1 MLAICLAWLYRQQ
14 ISNGFTL
21 LSGLPFDA
29 IISTTI
35 TEHWYQVF
43 LGKANWAEVNYFF
56 PHTRVIA
63 QSDAYFLNG
72 VLYTPF
78 RLLGYDPFL
87 AAEFANMA
95 MKAIGFVGAYFMC
108 RKVFSLQFHWALLAA
123 VLFTIN
129 SGIATHSSRSQLLS
143 VALTPVMVLLIWDGL
158 NSLSQNKIA
167 RFRIDGVVASA
178 LFGAW
183 CLTCFYMA
191 WFFLFFFTV
200 FVAVA
205 AVLGG
210 RNGLAQV
217 KQIVAKHYVSILLVL
232 GSAVF
237 FLLPFLYAYIP
248 KSHETGVRPYW
259 AALFYTVPPIN
270 ILQVGTENLWWGQLY
285 NKFVQQVQPGYFP
298 SSEYYNTGL
307 AIGLFGLFLCSLI
320 QFFNKAKRQHL
331 ALAAILL
338 ATLLTWIAVLNI
350 QGHSA
355 WFYVYKF
362 FPGAK
367 ALRVVGAYQLFLA
380 LPVILIAVKFLSTR
394 RLNAPVIAL
403 VCALL
408 VAEELSVEGLSLS
421 RQAELDRIA
430 LPHAPPK
437 ECQSFYTSGW
447 SDQGSLPL
455 AMQIYA
461 HNVTAMLIAQ
471 NTTIPTL
478 NGFAS
483 FMAPDWDFDKPNTP
497 SYDARV
503 ASYAGKHGLSGLCKL
518 DLNDK
523 SWRVIDDASLVVRAM
538 DVNYFEKSAWP
549 GGVAEAHGLSGQEE
563 WGAWSEGELV
573 TLQFTVPLPEKFD
586 LHLTGHAFSRNA
598 GKEFVIRLEDPQN
611 KTAGLPGSSRK
622 FILPETSE
630 ERVFRFDN
638 PAKAKAIS
646 IVVPYPVSPFELKA
660 SGDERRL
667 GIGLEKIRIEPL

>member
-1 MLAICLAWLYRQQ
+1 
-14 ISNGFTL
+14 
-21 LSGLPFDA
+21 
-29 IISTTI
+29 
-35 TEHWYQVF
+35 
-43 LGKANWAEVNYFF
+43 
-56 PHTRVIA
+56 
-63 QSDAYFLNG
+63 
-72 VLYTPF
+72 
-78 RLLGYDPFL
+78 
-87 AAEFANMA
+87 
-95 MKAIGFVGAYFMC
+95 
-108 RKVFSLQFHWALLAA
+108 
-123 VLFTIN
+123 
-129 SGIATHSSRSQLLS
+129 
-143 VALTPVMVLLIWDGL
+143 
-158 NSLSQNKIA
+158 
-167 RFRIDGVVASA
+167 
-178 LFGAW
+178 
-183 CLTCFYMA
+183 
-191 WFFLFFFTV
+191 
-200 FVAVA
+200 
-205 AVLGG
+205 
-210 RNGLAQV
+210 
-217 KQIVAKHYVSILLVL
+217 
-232 GSAVF
+232 
-237 FLLPFLYAYIP
+237 
-248 KSHETGVRPYW
+248 
-259 AALFYTVPPIN
+259 
-270 ILQVGTENLWWGQLY
+270 
-285 NKFVQQVQPGYFP
+285 
-298 SSEYYNTGL
+298 
-307 AIGLFGLFLCSLI
+307 
-320 QFFNKAKRQHL
+320 
-331 ALAAILL
+331 
-338 ATLLTWIAVLNI
+338 
-350 QGHSA
+350 
-355 WFYVYKF
+355 
-362 FPGAK
+362 
-367 ALRVVGAYQLFLA
+367 
-380 LPVILIAVKFLSTR
+380 
-394 RLNAPVIAL
+394 
-403 VCALL
+403 
-408 VAEELSVEGLSLS
+408 
-421 RQAELDRIA
+421 
-430 LPHAPPK
+430 
-437 ECQSFYTSGW
+437 
-447 SDQGSLPL
+447 
-455 AMQIYA
+455 MQIYA